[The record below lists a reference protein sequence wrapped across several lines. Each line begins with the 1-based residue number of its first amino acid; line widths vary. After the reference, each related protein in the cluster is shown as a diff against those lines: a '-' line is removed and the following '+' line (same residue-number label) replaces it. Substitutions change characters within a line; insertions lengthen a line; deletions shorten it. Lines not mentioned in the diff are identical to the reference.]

1 MNRISNTS
9 ITQNHFANGLYRL
22 LPTGRKLLS
31 FVYSYNLWFYVLVA
45 IQVKSVLL
53 LSLVHGSNNLD
64 PNLINAIKDIVSF
77 PMFFSVT
84 ALFISIFF
92 FFKGK
97 VHAWSLFIFYI
108 VFSVVL
114 LGDAMYFR
122 GFRSFLSFSL
132 INQAS
137 NTEGMGDAVLAMFR
151 WYDIFYIIDI
161 PVIAALM
168 VLKRGHSKRINRRH
182 CKAFLAVVLISL
194 LYIGYYGIRYTLIE
208 HNRNK
213 VFFWNV
219 KRPELT
225 MSCISPLGYHL
236 QDGVFQATMS
246 QRIDLSESY
255 IASIKNWY
263 KQKQESLPD
272 NEYKGIFKG
281 KNLLLI
287 QVESLEGF
295 VIKYRVGGQELTPN
309 LNRILQNSLYF
320 PNFSEQVHMGISSD
334 AELLANTSV
343 YPIRW
348 FCTFARYPNTE
359 YVSLPKL
366 LKKRGYSSFSAHPE
380 LGSCWNIKNGL
391 LGVGF
396 DKFYDR
402 SSFKD
407 TQDFKERLS
416 DGALFPQ
423 VLKRIEKQPKPFYVE
438 MVTLTSHVPYSLPKK
453 YRKLE
458 LNNRLKRTVVGN
470 YMQCIHYT
478 DEQLGK
484 FFNQLDKKGIL
495 DNTVVVMYGDHM
507 TLQRYYPDKV
517 SSIRN
522 YDKRWLD
529 EEKKV
534 PFIIYSKGFQGKV
547 IPVRGGEVDILP
559 TLAYLMGIDEREIA
573 YSAMGRNLLKTNR
586 DFVVLDDG
594 KFIGRADSPEEK
606 KWALDGIGIANNI
619 IRSNYFK

>member
-1 MNRISNTS
+1 MNHISNPS
-9 ITQNHFANGLYRL
+9 MTQSHFPKGID
-22 LPTGRKLLS
+22 KLLQMGQRLFS

-45 IQVKSVLL
+45 IQLKSVLL
-53 LSLVHGSNNLD
+53 LSLVYGSSNLD
-64 PNLINAIKDIVSF
+64 PSLTNALKNIVSF
-77 PMFFSVT
+77 PMFISVT
-84 ALFISIFF
+84 AFFISIFF

-97 VHAWSLFIFYI
+97 VHAWSLFIFHI
-108 VFSVVL
+108 VFSIVL
-114 LGDAMYFR
+114 MGDAMYFR

-137 NTEGMGDAVLAMFR
+137 NAEGMGDAVLAMFR

-168 VLKRGHSKRINRRH
+168 VLKRGHFKRINRRR
-182 CKAFLAVVLISL
+182 CKVALAVVLISL
-194 LYIGYYGIRYTLIE
+194 LYIGYYGTRYTLIE

-246 QRIDLSESY
+246 KRINLSNNY
-255 IASIKNWY
+255 ITKVKNWY
-263 KQKQESLPD
+263 KQKQELLPD

-281 KNLLLI
+281 KNLLVI

-295 VIKYRVGGQELTPN
+295 VINYRVGGQELTPN

-334 AELLANTSV
+334 AELLANASV

-348 FCTFARYPNTE
+348 LSTFARYPNTE

-380 LGSCWNIKNGL
+380 LGSCWNIAEGL

-402 SSFKD
+402 TSFKD

-416 DGALFPQ
+416 DGAFFPQ
-423 VLKRIEKQPKPFYVE
+423 VLKHIEKQPQPFYVE
-438 MVTLTSHVPYSLPKK
+438 IATLTTHVPYSLPKK

-458 LNNRLKRTVVGN
+458 LSSRLKRTVVGN
-470 YMQCIHYT
+470 YMQCLHYS
-478 DEQLGK
+478 DEQLKK
-484 FFNQLDKKGIL
+484 FFNQLDKKGLL

-507 TLQRYYPDKV
+507 TLQRYYP
-517 SSIRN
+517 
-522 YDKRWLD
+522 
-529 EEKKV
+529 
-534 PFIIYSKGFQGKV
+534 
-547 IPVRGGEVDILP
+547 
-559 TLAYLMGIDEREIA
+559 
-573 YSAMGRNLLKTNR
+573 
-586 DFVVLDDG
+586 
-594 KFIGRADSPEEK
+594 
-606 KWALDGIGIANNI
+606 
-619 IRSNYFK
+619 